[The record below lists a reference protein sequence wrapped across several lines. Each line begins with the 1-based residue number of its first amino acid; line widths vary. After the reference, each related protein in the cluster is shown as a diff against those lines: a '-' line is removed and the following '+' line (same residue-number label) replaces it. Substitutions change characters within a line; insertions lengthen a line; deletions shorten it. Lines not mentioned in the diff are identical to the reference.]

1 MAGSEIV
8 APPEILNLSSIAK
21 SYDGR
26 RVFTDVSFELRR
38 GEVSAL
44 CGPSGSGKTTLTRI
58 ICGLTGFDAGELR
71 VADSVI
77 TADMPYPSKLFGK
90 IGVVFQEHNLF
101 PHMTALENVTLALRE
116 FLRLPAAQARERGM
130 TELRRMGVDG
140 LADRHPAR
148 LSGGEKQRVA
158 IARALA
164 TDPLLLLLD
173 EPTANLDP
181 NRVDEVMD
189 RIQELAES
197 GVTMLLIT
205 HNIDFA
211 RQTARSFAL
220 LRDGTC
226 RVSRDPA
233 LLDGL
238 RDRPT

>member
-1 MAGSEIV
+1 MAGSELR
-8 APPEILNLSSIAK
+8 PPQEILSLYSIAK
-21 SYDGR
+21 SYNNR
-26 RVFTDVSFELRR
+26 RVFADVSFELRR
-38 GEVSAL
+38 GEVLAL
-44 CGPSGSGKTTLTRI
+44 CGPSGSGKTAITRI

-71 VADSVI
+71 VADSVV
-77 TADMPYPSKLFGK
+77 TADMPYPSRLFGK

-101 PHMTALENVTLALRE
+101 PHLTALENVTLALRE
-116 FLRLPAAQARERGM
+116 FLRLSAVQAQERGM
-130 TELRRMGVDG
+130 TELRRMGVDD
-140 LADRHPAR
+140 LAGRHPAR

-164 TDPLLLLLD
+164 TDPLILLLD

-181 NRVDEVMD
+181 DLVDEVME
-189 RIQELAES
+189 RVQELAES
-197 GVTMLLIT
+197 GVTMLLVT

-211 RQTARSFAL
+211 RRTARSFAL

-238 RDRPT
+238 RERPE